1 MGRKTLTKRKF
12 LESFLSY
19 KCHHKLSY
27 LQDYLF
33 FFQVKVR
40 IFESMVPLHIRAF
53 TSVQPNFA
61 VYFILKTYFFYF
73 TLLHFQNTHI
83 SLSILQIYSTQ
94 IILFILFYY
103 YLLIPIY
110 YYYYYFHFPL
120 FFSTLSPDSLF
131 PSLFPSQMPHPT
143 RRHSR
148 SSLPSPPQPS
158 VDSASLS
165 PSPLPLS
172 STTDHSPPTPNQQP
186 FTSHP

>member
-1 MGRKTLTKRKF
+1 
-12 LESFLSY
+12 
-19 KCHHKLSY
+19 
-27 LQDYLF
+27 
-33 FFQVKVR
+33 
-40 IFESMVPLHIRAF
+40 MVPLHIRAF

-131 PSLFPSQMPHPT
+131 PSLFPSQTPHPT
-143 RRHSR
+143 RRRSR

-165 PSPLPLS
+165 PSPLSLS